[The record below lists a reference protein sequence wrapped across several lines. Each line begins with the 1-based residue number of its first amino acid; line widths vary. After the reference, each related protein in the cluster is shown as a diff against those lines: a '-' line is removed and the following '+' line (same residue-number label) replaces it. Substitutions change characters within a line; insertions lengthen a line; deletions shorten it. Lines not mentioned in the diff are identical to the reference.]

1 MRWDQCI
8 AHFGQ
13 EVAEFAEDY
22 FAEDH
27 RKILLIAG
35 AGFDPRSTLV
45 AQCLVD
51 AGTTLTAVL
60 IKEIRP
66 KPRQN
71 LRQLAEGNKSDLE
84 NLLHNS
90 KVIEIE
96 IFGTDNAVVGG
107 RNAVKALHDLNYD
120 DFTDVVVD
128 ISALSIGTSF
138 PAIRYLTERIDAGL
152 KPRNL
157 HIFVTHNPS
166 LDAAIAHIPSD
177 APGYIHGFRGG
188 TSLDSSSKAAKLWLP
203 QLVPGRR
210 PALNALHSYVEPHD
224 TCPIVPFPAA
234 NPRQVDILAEEYI
247 VELEDAWEVDTRNLV
262 YADESNPLDLYRTIL
277 SLHELRQR
285 VFENIGG
292 SLMVLS
298 PLGSKIMAIGA
309 LLAAMER
316 NLPVAYL
323 EAIGYDMVV
332 GPLQGNAEQELVHLW
347 LEGDAYPQP
356 RPKLKSNEST
366 KNDIN

>member
-8 AHFGQ
+8 AHSGQ
-13 EVAEFAEDY
+13 EVAEFAKDF
-22 FAEDH
+22 FAQGD

-51 AGTTLTAVL
+51 AGAALNAVL

-66 KPRQN
+66 KPAQN
-71 LRQLAEGNKSDLE
+71 LKDLAEGNKTDLE

-107 RNAVKALHDLNYD
+107 RNVIKALHGLNYE

-138 PAIRYLTERIDAGL
+138 PAIRFLTERIDAGL

-157 HIFVTHNPS
+157 HAFVTHNPS
-166 LDAAIAHIPSD
+166 LDASIIHIPSD

-188 TSLDSSSKAAKLWLP
+188 MSLDSSSKAAKLWLP
-203 QLVPGRR
+203 QLVTGRR
-210 PALNALHSYVEPHD
+210 PALSALHSYLEPHD
-224 TCPIVPFPAA
+224 TCPIVPFPSA

-247 VELEDAWEVDTRNLV
+247 VELEEAWEVDTRNLV

-285 VFENIGG
+285 VFQNIGG
-292 SLMVLS
+292 SLMILS

-323 EAIGYDMVV
+323 EAIGYDMVD
-332 GPLQGNAEQELVHLW
+332 GPLPCNAEQKLVHLW
-347 LEGDAYPQP
+347 LEGEAYPQP
-356 RPKLKSNEST
+356 RSKLKSNESA
-366 KNDIN
+366 NNEIN

>member
-51 AGTTLTAVL
+51 AGTALNAVL

-71 LRQLAEGNKSDLE
+71 LRELAEGNKSDLE
-84 NLLHNS
+84 DLLHNS
-90 KVIEIE
+90 IVIEIEIE

-107 RNAVKALHDLNYD
+107 RNAVKALHNLNYD

-152 KPRNL
+152 KPGNL
-157 HIFVTHNPS
+157 HVFVTHNPS
-166 LDAAIAHIPSD
+166 LDAAITHIP
-177 APGYIHGFRGG
+177 
-188 TSLDSSSKAAKLWLP
+188 
-203 QLVPGRR
+203 
-210 PALNALHSYVEPHD
+210 
-224 TCPIVPFPAA
+224 
-234 NPRQVDILAEEYI
+234 
-247 VELEDAWEVDTRNLV
+247 
-262 YADESNPLDLYRTIL
+262 L
-277 SLHELRQR
+277 SLIH
-285 VFENIGG
+285 I
-292 SLMVLS
+292 
-298 PLGSKIMAIGA
+298 
-309 LLAAMER
+309 
-316 NLPVAYL
+316 
-323 EAIGYDMVV
+323 
-332 GPLQGNAEQELVHLW
+332 
-347 LEGDAYPQP
+347 
-356 RPKLKSNEST
+356 
-366 KNDIN
+366 